1 MCVLQTPESDR
12 NLYWPLDNGDSSMAI
27 LHGAAHCHVVRVM
40 HSLPITSTVWTEE
53 VSRHCRETHTAG
65 IFIRSVCR
73 HPIHRFQSLYYFVYF
88 IPIFLLDFEYPFVLT
103 KAWYLLCEFSRAH
116 CYTTAGFANAE
127 IMQTVVQWLHQKTK
141 KCECLPNLFKRGQIF
156 WGNFATSYVPWFW
169 AFQKYKNILSN

>member
-40 HSLPITSTVWTEE
+40 HSFSITSTIWTEE
-53 VSRHCRETHTAG
+53 VSRCCRETHTAD

-88 IPIFLLDFEYPFVLT
+88 IPIFLLDFEYPFILT

-116 CYTTAGFANAE
+116 CYTTAEFANAE
-127 IMQTVVQWLHQKTK
+127 SRQLCNDYTRRLRNVSVCPVFSKEVSYSEEIL
-141 KCECLPNLFKRGQIF
+141 LPHMSHGSGHFRSIR
-156 WGNFATSYVPWFW
+156 TY
-169 AFQKYKNILSN
+169 